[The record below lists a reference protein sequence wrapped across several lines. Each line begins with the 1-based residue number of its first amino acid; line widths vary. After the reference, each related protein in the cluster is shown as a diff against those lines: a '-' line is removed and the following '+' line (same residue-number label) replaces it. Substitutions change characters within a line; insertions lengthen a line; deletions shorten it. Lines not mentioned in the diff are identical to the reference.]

1 MKKLSTDYLLT
12 LGMALYGDKSAMERR
27 VRGVFARRESPKSVR
42 ALALLLCLMLGVGCF
57 TTACSAG
64 SAPAASAGDAAV
76 SDGNTLV
83 SGGDALTS
91 NGNATGDSVYTKEM
105 ALRSLAIEQET
116 QRRYMAPRVGNTAE
130 DELGSW
136 IVGENVS
143 EADAS
148 AATAAFLALAN
159 QLFNT
164 QYLEGDMIATLYLDE
179 TGNRSDL
186 WRIESSDGVLCGALA
201 AGTLKLISADCA
213 TEPSDTLHESLQDAG
228 EALSSQNA
236 FEYLDLSDAASRIA
250 GILGGDA
257 GDVIVSTGGCA
268 KSITAGWSLDAGFYF
283 PLGDGTY
290 CLANAFGDENLTLT
304 AVGIC
309 EDESCAKESVFWR
322 ADLLWEDEITVM
334 KDPQDFRPGEP
345 GADDMTEEEA
355 LAFYRT
361 LVDTAGIV
369 PGTDAAVAGEPE
381 TQFYIDYS
389 GVRENYWH
397 VEGAYASFDLTS
409 QTGRMLNMTSDG
421 KLGSALGL
429 TGIAY
434 EDMGN
439 QAYLDATEAFFTA
452 LFGEGSVAKVEL
464 NAVYDD
470 HYCTTDP
477 IMTDGTSYEIQF
489 GDGLI
494 IGVTAFAA
502 LDEPGFGTDPN
513 WVADWI
519 YVNTETGEEIHMQW

>member
-1 MKKLSTDYLLT
+1 MKKLSTDHLLT

-27 VRGVFARRESPKSVR
+27 VRGVFARRKSPNGVR
-42 ALALLLCLMLGVGCF
+42 ALALILCLMLGVGCF

-76 SDGNTLV
+76 SGGDALV
-83 SGGDALTS
+83 SGGDALAS
-91 NGNATGDSVYTKEM
+91 DGNAAEDSVYTKEM
-105 ALRSLAIEQET
+105 ALRSLASELT
-116 QRRYMAPRVGNTAE
+116 LQRQYMAPRVGNAVK

-143 EADAS
+143 AADTS
-148 AATAAFLALAN
+148 AATTAFLTLAN
-159 QLFNT
+159 RLFNT
-164 QYLEGDMIATLYLDE
+164 QYTEDDMIATLYLDE

-186 WRIESSDGVLCGALA
+186 WRIDSSDGVLCGALE

-213 TEPSDTLHESLQDAG
+213 TEPSDTLHESLQDRDTSSEWYAWG
-228 EALSSQNA
+228 ED
-236 FEYLDLSDAASRIA
+236 LDLSDAVGRIA
-250 GILGGDA
+250 GILGDEA
-257 GDVIVSTGGCA
+257 GTAVVHSGVSRRVLTNGWDVRPE
-268 KSITAGWSLDAGFYF
+268 FYF

-290 CLANAFGDENLTLT
+290 CLASVFGDENLTLT

-309 EDESCAKESVFWR
+309 EDEACAIESVFWR

-345 GADDMTEEEA
+345 GADDMTKEEA

-389 GVRENYWH
+389 GARENYWH

-439 QAYLDATEAFFTA
+439 QTYLDATEALFNA
-452 LFGEGSVAKVEL
+452 LFGEGSVVKVEL

-477 IMTDGTSYEIQF
+477 IMADGTSYEIQF

-502 LDEPGFGTDPN
+502 LDETGFGADPN
-513 WVADWI
+513 WAADWI